1 VSLGNALFGPGGI
14 GPACCLQTV
23 WDEKPTGNASL
34 TWIKGNHSYKFGG
47 ELMIEG
53 FPVNSFYE
61 ANGAFGISKTETGDP
76 AEQAL
81 GLAGSLGTTGFPYAS
96 FLLGKSTI

>member
-1 VSLGNALFGPGGI
+1 VSVGNALFGPGGI

-23 WDEKPTGNASL
+23 WDEKPTANVSL

-53 FPVNSFYE
+53 FPVNSFYQ

-81 GLAGSLGTTGFPYAS
+81 GLAGSPEPPDSPTPAFCW
-96 FLLGKSTI
+96 GKSTI